1 MNLPSNNEL
10 KGAIL
15 YTIASNA
22 FRSGQD
28 EEDLAASHQLRNAF
42 EALMEKLHAADA
54 VPKDSLARF
63 RQVARDGAAPAQLR
77 PMAMQFAHA
86 MSDED
91 FSEALA
97 QSGLFM
103 AAVGHKK
110 FMEASEGLEALRAIY
125 GEEARRMPAYR
136 AWVRQAMEYAPPELQ
151 EAAWAKAQE
160 LGLLPQARL
169 VDDAGCPVF
178 SAHQI
183 AKVFGIPDEDVPRF
197 VAEHGDLFEVAG
209 NVHTLQ

>member
-1 MNLPSNNEL
+1 MNLPSNDEL

-22 FRSGQD
+22 FYQGQD
-28 EEDLAASHQLRNAF
+28 VEDLDACRLLRNAF
-42 EALMEKLHAADA
+42 ESLMEKLHAIDA
-54 VPKDSLARF
+54 IPKDSLARF
-63 RQVARDGAAPAQLR
+63 RQAARDGAAPAQLR
-77 PMAMQFAHA
+77 PLAMQFAHA
-86 MSDED
+86 MSDAD
-91 FSEALA
+91 FHEALA
-97 QSGLFM
+97 QAGLCM
-103 AAVGHKK
+103 AAAAHTK
-110 FMEASEGLEALRAIY
+110 FMEASEGLEALRNMY

-151 EAAWAKAQE
+151 EAAHAKAQE
-160 LGLLPQARL
+160 LGLLPEARL